1 MTQYNQSP
9 EFDVRDNLTRELL
22 ARRFEIVSN
31 LADKTAAVINTQMYP
46 INEVIAESRIP
57 RPETSSTQ
65 PPDQIKDNIVPLRS
79 ATRQTIEQ
87 PQYPSYLTTSAP
99 QVDVTTEELSV
110 EKERQ
115 NVANIYEEEQRRV
128 A

>member
-22 ARRFEIVSN
+22 ARRFEIVSS
-31 LADKTAAVINTQMYP
+31 LTDVSAEVINSQMYP
-46 INEVIAESRIP
+46 INEVVAESRMP
-57 RPETSSTQ
+57 QPESSSTQ

-79 ATRQTIEQ
+79 ATRQTIERS
-87 PQYPSYLTTSAP
+87 QYPSYLTTSAP
-99 QVDVTTEELSV
+99 QIDVTTEELSV